1 MPFPNTVHY
10 GWPAGFP
17 GAWASQNPQRMVVP
31 GVNGFCAGAGGVAV
45 AAFAWVQAD
54 GTTVLNKP
62 DPANP
67 KATPTGFVVRAQQGQ
82 ATQYMQQNTM
92 TIAQGFMVGLA
103 EGGDVFAQATTA
115 SATGQ
120 AVYASLSDGTL
131 QCAAAGAAP
140 TGTVDTGWSVAQGA
154 AAGLPFII
162 TGPIAGARSALSST
176 SGTGN

>member
-1 MPFPNTVHY
+1 MPFPSTVHY

-31 GVNGFCAGAGGVAV
+31 GANGFCAGAGGVAI

-54 GTTVLNKP
+54 GATVLNRP
-62 DPANP
+62 DTANP
-67 KATPTGFVVRAQQGQ
+67 KAAPTGFVVRTQQGQ
-82 ATQYMQQNTM
+82 ATQYLGQNTM
-92 TIAQGFMVGLA
+92 TIAQGFMVALA
-103 EGGDVFAQATTA
+103 EGGDVFATATTA
-115 SATGQ
+115 SVTGQ
-120 AVYASLSDGTL
+120 AVYAALADGTL

-162 TGPIAGARSALSST
+162 TGPLAGARGTLSST

>member
-17 GAWASQNPQRMVVP
+17 GAWASQNPQRMVVA
-31 GVNGFCAGAGGVAV
+31 GSNGFCAGAGGVAI

-54 GTTVLNKP
+54 GATVLNKP

-67 KATPTGFVVRAQQGQ
+67 KAAPTGFVVRAQQGQ
-82 ATQYMQQNTM
+82 ATQYLGQSTM

-103 EGGDVFAQATTA
+103 EGGDVFAVATTA
-115 SATGQ
+115 SAAGQ
-120 AVYASLSDGTL
+120 AVYAALADGTL
-131 QCAAAGAAP
+131 QCAAAGATP
-140 TGTVDTGWSVAQGA
+140 TGTVDTGWSVALGA

-162 TGPIAGARSALSST
+162 TGPLAGARSTASS

>member
-31 GVNGFCAGAGGVAV
+31 GANGFSAGAGGVRI

-54 GTTVLNKP
+54 GATVLNTP
-62 DPANP
+62 DAANP
-67 KATPTGFVVRAQQGQ
+67 KAAPTGFVVRSQQGQ
-82 ATQYMQQNTM
+82 ATQYLGQNIM

-103 EGGDVFAQATTA
+103 EGGDVFALASTA
-115 SATGQ
+115 SVAGQ
-120 AVYASLSDGTL
+120 AVYASLADGTL
-131 QCAAAGAAP
+131 QCAVAGAAP
-140 TGTVDTGWSVAQGA
+140 AGTVDTGWSVVQGA
-154 AAGLPFII
+154 VAGLPFII
-162 TGPIAGARSALSST
+162 TGPLAGARSTVSTT

>member
-31 GVNGFCAGAGGVAV
+31 GQNGFCAGAGGVAV

-54 GTTVLNKP
+54 GTTVLNTP
-62 DPANP
+62 DAASP
-67 KATPTGFVVRAQQGQ
+67 KAAPTGFVVRAQQGQ
-82 ATQYMQQNTM
+82 ATQYLQQNTM

-103 EGGDVFAQATTA
+103 QGGDVFALASTDATV
-115 SATGQ
+115 GQ
-120 AVYASLSDGTL
+120 AVYASTINGTL
-131 QCAAAGAAP
+131 QCAAGGSAP
-140 TGTVDTGWSVAQGA
+140 TGTVDTGWSVAQGG
-154 AAGLPFII
+154 AAGLPIII
-162 TGPIAGARSALSST
+162 TGPLAGARSTTATS